1 MKLIYLVGVPGSGK
15 TTALDAAVD
24 MVAPEPPEV
33 VRDPVPHVRYGP
45 LWYLGVRREAFGGTD
60 ALSMS
65 ISPKAVAWLPE
76 VEASVLVGEGDRLAT
91 TKFLLAWPERT
102 IIWLD
107 TPIKTCRE
115 RAAARAAALGRP
127 EQEFSWWKGRATK
140 VTNLVARVPHV
151 RIDGTMQPAA
161 IRNELAQIIEAA
173 LRSQPART

>member
-1 MKLIYLVGVPGSGK
+1 MKLVYLVGVPGSGK

-24 MVAPEPPEV
+24 LLAIDPPEV
-33 VRDPVPHVRYGP
+33 VREPVPHVRYGP

-76 VEASVLVGEGDRLAT
+76 VDARVLVGEGDRLAT
-91 TKFLLAWPERT
+91 PKFLLAAPQRT
-102 IIWLD
+102 VIWLD
-107 TPIKTCRE
+107 TPVKLCRE

-127 EQEFSWWKGRATK
+127 EQEMSWWKGRVTK

-151 RIDGTMQPAA
+151 RIDGDQHPLA
-161 IRNELAQIIEAA
+161 IRNDVAEIIGAA
-173 LRSQPART
+173 LRFAPADA